1 MTTGTFLNFNVV
13 ISMKLLKILLFTSIL
28 FGQTYV
34 EGDVVGEF
42 GADICFNG
50 DGYWSY
56 QAQGLGKV
64 TFIASFATW

>member
-1 MTTGTFLNFNVV
+1 
-13 ISMKLLKILLFTSIL
+13 MKKIFSPVLFFGLT